1 MIRLIFTLTLGQ
13 LLRQRR
19 ALLLALLAAIPVA
32 ITLLFRFASDE
43 ADTRLPEF
51 VAASMENFIV
61 NIGLPLTALIL
72 GTAALG
78 QEFEDGTAF
87 YLFSKPIARW
97 RIVAAKLLAAWLAT
111 ALLVVVAVVGT
122 GASLLGMAGE
132 DGLVLAFVVATTAG
146 ALAYCAL
153 FIALSI
159 RFNHAL
165 VIGLTYVFVWEG
177 IASNYIEGVRFLSL
191 RAYTLGIAD
200 AITDAPRD
208 VFEASLGATAA
219 MTLAGVMTVGVTA
232 YAIRQLSRYEFGE
245 RV

>member
-1 MIRLIFTLTLGQ
+1 MIRLIFALTLGQ

-32 ITLLFRFASDE
+32 VTLLFRFTSDE

-51 VAASMENFIV
+51 AAASLENFVV

-87 YLFSKPIARW
+87 YLFSKPIPRW
-97 RIVAAKLLAAWLAT
+97 RIVAAKLLAAWLPT
-111 ALLVVVAVVGT
+111 ALFVGLAVLGT
-122 GASLLGMAGE
+122 GAPLLGASG
-132 DGLVLAFVVATTAG
+132 DDRLVLGFLVATVAG

-177 IASNYIEGVRFLSL
+177 IVSNYIEGVRFLSL

-200 AITDAPRD
+200 AIASSPRD
-208 VFEASLGATAA
+208 VFQANLGAVPAA
-219 MTLAGVMTVGVTA
+219 TLAGLVTVAVTA
-232 YAIRQLSRYEFGE
+232 YAVRRLSRYEFGE